1 MKKFC
6 TLILEDEAVTS
17 VLLSKALHLE
27 LPDDLVLTARSIAE
41 GRLLLEEYPIDFFCL
56 DVNLPDGSGIDFI
69 YDVMVKNPDASVIVM
84 TAEPLPEYR
93 AQATA
98 YEVLRFMEKPI
109 DFKAVATLVRECRDA
124 RAAQARGNTGFF
136 SASLSRLTVLD
147 IVQLKCLNHATQVID
162 LIAPQVGQGRIHFQN
177 GEIIHAETAAATGEA
192 AVAEIVGW
200 RGGRVREVTGAPP
213 VERSIFANWQ
223 SLLLSAAQA
232 ADENRGA

>member
-1 MKKFC
+1 MKKFSVM
-6 TLILEDEAVTS
+6 ILEDDAVTS

-27 LPDDLVLTARSIAE
+27 MPDDRVLTARSIAE
-41 GRLLLEEYPIDFFCL
+41 GRLLLDEYSIDLFCL

-69 YDVMVKNPDASVIVM
+69 FDVMTKNPTASVIVM

-98 YEVLRFMEKPI
+98 FDVLRFMEKPV
-109 DFKAVATLVRECRDA
+109 DFKAVAALARECRDG
-124 RAAQARGNTGFF
+124 QATQGNTAYF

-147 IVQLKCLNHATQVID
+147 IIQLKCLNRATQVID
-162 LIAPQVGQGRIHFQN
+162 LTSPREGHGRIYFQN
-177 GEIIHAETAAATGEA
+177 GEIIHAETATASGEA

-200 RGGRVREVTGAPP
+200 RGGQVREVAAAPS
-213 VERSIFANWQ
+213 VERRIFTNWQ

-232 ADENRGA
+232 SDENRAV